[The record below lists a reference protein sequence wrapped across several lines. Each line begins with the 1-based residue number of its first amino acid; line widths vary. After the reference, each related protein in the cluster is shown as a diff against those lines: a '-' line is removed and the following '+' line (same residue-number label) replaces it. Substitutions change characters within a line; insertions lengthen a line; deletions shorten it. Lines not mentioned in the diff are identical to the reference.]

1 MAALSMMP
9 IRAIFD
15 CCARAAIGHATAAP
29 PTNEMKLRRLMC
41 PQIEGPNLPYRR
53 GANTALCIT
62 AKLVADW
69 SLGIK
74 GRLRQPGDNHRPMP
88 GSAQKRP
95 IVAGSEHSSR
105 DFARF
110 ISAASRQAR
119 HKARAP

>member
-1 MAALSMMP
+1 CGTDRAA
-9 IRAIFD
+9 FVGGG
-15 CCARAAIGHATAAP
+15 ARAARAHETAAP